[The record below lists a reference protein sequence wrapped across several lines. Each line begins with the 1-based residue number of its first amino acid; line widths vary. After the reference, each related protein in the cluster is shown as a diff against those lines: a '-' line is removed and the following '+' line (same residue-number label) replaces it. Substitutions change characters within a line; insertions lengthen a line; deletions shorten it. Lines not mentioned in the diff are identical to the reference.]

1 MVQISRLDS
10 ITANNMK
17 SDFISSISHEFRSPL
32 HGILASAEF
41 LHDSELDSTQGE
53 LVSTIQTCGST
64 LLDTINHVLDYSK
77 INSFEKKS
85 PTGALSNELDNISNV
100 ALICED
106 IVNGIMAAREFS
118 SLADSTS
125 LARHGF
131 SQPHDPHPPHES
143 SVEIILDFEKRDWNF
158 KIQPGALRRIIMNIF
173 GNAQKYTETGFILVQ
188 LRVKDAE
195 RRQANSSL
203 KRGQK
208 MLAMN
213 IIDSGRGMSQ
223 QYMERK
229 LYTPF
234 AQEDSFAPG
243 IGLGLS
249 IVRSIVNQLG
259 GKINIRSELGKGTDV
274 EVLLPLEVPE
284 PSAEAP
290 SASAAATYA
299 ATSSDVEAAK
309 AVETLRAM
317 AHGKTMAVWRNEAT
331 LGDRNRNL
339 SWKTVAAYCRTWF
352 GFTILAGQ
360 EPATLAAADLVI
372 KERVTADDDAEAEAA
387 MALSIGE
394 PSRVLILQEQLCR
407 AGGRRGKL
415 ATSVSETISMPIG
428 PFKLARCI
436 VALFRERERSGTV
449 GEEEPPSPTDKG
461 QLDGAGS
468 DGVAADEAPRTSS
481 AETTDDVH
489 CEIALP
495 TPPSQD
501 ADADPFPTP
510 PSQAADAD
518 PLPTPPSQA
527 TDTDPLPT
535 PPSQAADTDPLPTP
549 PSQAAN
555 TDPLPTP
562 PSQATDADA
571 SPLPKRAG
579 STPFRPDAKK
589 QASPSPSA
597 PLSSPA
603 PSPRPLRILA
613 VDDNSL
619 NLQLLTRYLGRRA
632 QDRVV
637 TARNGVEAVAAV
649 RRGGGEGFDVVFMDI
664 SMPAMDGFEATR
676 LIREF
681 EREEEG
687 RGKKGKAYVVALTG
701 LASRRDRDEAVSS
714 GFDEF
719 LTKPIGFGMIG
730 ELLGRLS
737 GRVG

>member
-1 MVQISRLDS
+1 VWSNHAFPVFTVESELSHVSSLTNSVMVQISRLDS

-41 LHDSELDSTQGE
+41 LHDSELDSTQAE
-53 LVSTIQTCGST
+53 LVSTIQSCGST

-106 IVNGIMAAREFS
+106 IVNGIMAAREFG
-118 SLADSTS
+118 SLGDSTS
-125 LARHGF
+125 IAPHGS
-131 SQPHDPHPPHES
+131 SQPHHPRPPHES

-158 KIQPGALRRIIMNIF
+158 KIQPGALRRIIMNLF

-195 RRQANSSL
+195 RRQPNSPL
-203 KRGQK
+203 KTGQK

-284 PSAEAP
+284 PSSEAQ
-290 SASAAATYA
+290 SASAMTPYGAA
-299 ATSSDVEAAK
+299 SSDLEAAK
-309 AVETLRAM
+309 AVEAVRAM
-317 AHGKTMAVWRNEAT
+317 APGKTIAVWRNEAT

-339 SWKTVAAYCRTWF
+339 SWKTVAAYCRSWF

-360 EPATLAAADLVI
+360 KAATLAAADLVI
-372 KERVTADDDAEAEAA
+372 KERVTADDEAEAEAA

-394 PSRVLILQEQLCR
+394 ASRVLVVQEQLCR
-407 AGGRRGKL
+407 AGGRRSRL
-415 ATSVSETISMPIG
+415 ATGVSETISMPIG
-428 PFKLARCI
+428 PFKLARSI
-436 VALFRERERSGTV
+436 VALFRERERRGTV
-449 GEEEPPSPTDKG
+449 GEEEPPSPIEKDR
-461 QLDGAGS
+461 LDGLGS
-468 DGVAADEAPRTSS
+468 DDTAADEAPQTSPGETTNDAHPEIA
-481 AETTDDVH
+481 AETSDR
-489 CEIALP
+489 I
-495 TPPSQD
+495 
-501 ADADPFPTP
+501 
-510 PSQAADAD
+510 
-518 PLPTPPSQA
+518 PLPTPPLQDS
-527 TDTDPLPT
+527 
-535 PPSQAADTDPLPTP
+535 
-549 PSQAAN
+549 
-555 TDPLPTP
+555 
-562 PSQATDADA
+562 DADA
-571 SPLPKRAG
+571 LPKRPRSAP
-579 STPFRPDAKK
+579 SPFRPDAHK
-589 QASPSPSA
+589 QTSLPPLPTLSSLALSA
-597 PLSSPA
+597 PASA
-603 PSPRPLRILA
+603 RPLHILA

-619 NLQLLTRYLGRRA
+619 NLLLLTRYLGRRA

-649 RRGGGEGFDVVFMDI
+649 RRGSFDVVFMDI

-676 LIREF
+676 LIREH
-681 EREEEG
+681 ERGVREAGTGGEG
-687 RGKKGKAYVVALTG
+687 RGKGLGAYIVALTG

-714 GFDEF
+714 GFDDF
-719 LTKPIGFGMIG
+719 LTKPISFGMIG

-737 GRVG
+737 VGEE